1 MTYEEFKQ
9 LAEHPQHRDVPAI
22 FKLEVL
28 ETEELEEKKRS
39 HYPKYKVNT
48 YCPQAFTTT
57 LEEAERLMHQD
68 VQYRK
73 KMKEE
78 DDYPLDT
85 FCYYISEIPMRLLHY
100 DRECLSERVYDGEG
114 KLIDR
119 SYCCSRFSIYYPG
132 VCDLPAYD
140 RHPDET
146 FRGRS
151 AEQIRFQKGDIV
163 EVYRGNEVKLA
174 IVVGTPLTTEWI
186 WERNQA
192 AKDKRGLDELPYDET
207 DDSYTVIDGPGYE
220 YHDHV
225 PSLYVFAPHY
235 HVPIYLQ
242 RRFKGYL
249 EKAEKKQKEEEE
261 KDRIF
266 RQAHDCCF
274 SNKEQIEKS
283 EKCGCF
289 FCGEIFSPSEIT
301 DYLPDEPPTA
311 ECPFCYTDSVIGDAS
326 GFPITKDFL
335 KKMRKRYF

>member
-1 MTYEEFKQ
+1 M
-9 LAEHPQHRDVPAI
+9 
-22 FKLEVL
+22 
-28 ETEELEEKKRS
+28 
-39 HYPKYKVNT
+39 NT

-68 VQYRK
+68 VLYRK

-85 FCYYISEIPMRLLHY
+85 FCYYISEIPMGLLHY
-100 DRECLSERVYDGEG
+100 DRECLSERMYDGEG

-146 FRGRS
+146 FRGRN

-163 EVYRGNEVKLA
+163 EVYRGDEVKLA

-192 AKDKRGLDELPYDET
+192 VKDKRGLDELPYDET

-235 HVPIYLQ
+235 HVPLYLQ

-249 EKAEKKQKEEEE
+249 EKAEKSRKKRRRKTGSSARLTIAVSATRNRLRSQKSAVVSSAA
-261 KDRIF
+261 KSSRHPKSRITSLMS
-266 RQAHDCCF
+266 RLQP
-274 SNKEQIEKS
+274 NV
-283 EKCGCF
+283 
-289 FCGEIFSPSEIT
+289 P
-301 DYLPDEPPTA
+301 
-311 ECPFCYTDSVIGDAS
+311 SVI
-326 GFPITKDFL
+326 PTP
-335 KKMRKRYF
+335 

>member
-57 LEEAERLMHQD
+57 LEEAESLMHQD
-68 VQYRK
+68 VLYRK

-85 FCYYISEIPMRLLHY
+85 FCYYISEIPMGLLHY
-100 DRECLSERVYDGEG
+100 NRECLSERVYDREG

-163 EVYRGNEVKLA
+163 EVYRGDEVKLA

-192 AKDKRGLDELPYDET
+192 AKDKRGLDKLPYDET
-207 DDSYTVIDGPGYE
+207 DDSYTVIDGPATNTTTT
-220 YHDHV
+220 
-225 PSLYVFAPHY
+225 F
-235 HVPIYLQ
+235 
-242 RRFKGYL
+242 RRCMSSPL
-249 EKAEKKQKEEEE
+249 TIMC
-261 KDRIF
+261 RSIF
-266 RQAHDCCF
+266 RDDSRGIWKRLRKSRKKRRRKTESSAKLTIAA
-274 SNKEQIEKS
+274 SATRNK
-283 EKCGCF
+283 
-289 FCGEIFSPSEIT
+289 
-301 DYLPDEPPTA
+301 
-311 ECPFCYTDSVIGDAS
+311 
-326 GFPITKDFL
+326 
-335 KKMRKRYF
+335 

>member
-68 VQYRK
+68 VLYRK

-85 FCYYISEIPMRLLHY
+85 FCYYISEIPMGLLHY

-119 SYCCSRFSIYYPG
+119 SYCCSR
-132 VCDLPAYD
+132 
-140 RHPDET
+140 
-146 FRGRS
+146 
-151 AEQIRFQKGDIV
+151 
-163 EVYRGNEVKLA
+163 
-174 IVVGTPLTTEWI
+174 
-186 WERNQA
+186 
-192 AKDKRGLDELPYDET
+192 
-207 DDSYTVIDGPGYE
+207 
-220 YHDHV
+220 
-225 PSLYVFAPHY
+225 
-235 HVPIYLQ
+235 
-242 RRFKGYL
+242 
-249 EKAEKKQKEEEE
+249 
-261 KDRIF
+261 
-266 RQAHDCCF
+266 F

-311 ECPFCYTDSVIGDAS
+311 ECPFCHTDSVIGDAS

-335 KKMRKRYF
+335 KKMKKRWF